1 MQTQLRHGGDL
12 QGLIDSLDY
21 IYGMGVRALYIAGG
35 PMINQPWGADM
46 YSPLDMTVLD
56 AHNGDIAMWRK
67 AVQAIHDK
75 GMYVVLDNT
84 VATMGDLIAFDGY
97 LNESTPFRTDEHQVQ
112 WRNPKRQYHDFH
124 FGNTYNQTCH
134 YPRFWLETGFIVK
147 NDVTD
152 QFVGC
157 YDSDFDQVR
166 TGSSFASSC
175 FMLTCS
181 LVW

>member
-21 IYGMGVRALYIAGG
+21 IAGMGVKALYIAGG

-67 AVQAIHDK
+67 AVTAIHDK

-84 VATMGDLIAFDGY
+84 VSTMGDLIAFDGF
-97 LNESTPFRTDEHQVQ
+97 LNESTPFRSKEHQVQ

-124 FGNTYNQTCH
+124 FGNEYNQTCH

-147 NDVTD
+147 EDVTD
-152 QFVGC
+152 RFTGC
-157 YDSDFDQVR
+157 YDSDFNQVW
-166 TGSSFASSC
+166 TPAP
-175 FMLTCS
+175 
-181 LVW
+181 W